1 MKKLLAI
8 LFFLVAN
15 VLNLSSVNAAHMVRI
30 SDVNLGQYL
39 STVRTVA
46 NSDGVRSVVKLE
58 FSDPTRLEENDRES
72 MQLKCW
78 TSTISADSKKVGAV
92 FFSVDNQNLV
102 SALEIFIADQ
112 EDETRNVNLFNAAM
126 VSIFAPLQL
135 SESEYNAVIEEFF
148 SETDPVWCEKSQR
161 YIVAETTEED
171 ILTVIAMVE

>member
-1 MKKLLAI
+1 MKKLLAV
-8 LFFLVAN
+8 LFFLVVN
-15 VLNLSSVNAAHMVRI
+15 VLNLSSVNAAEMVRI

-39 STVRTVA
+39 STVRAAA
-46 NSDGVRSVVKLE
+46 NSNEVRSVLQLE
-58 FSDPTRLEENDRES
+58 FSDPIRLEQNDRAN

-112 EDETRNVNLFNAAM
+112 EDETRNIDLFSAAM
-126 VSIFAPLQL
+126 LSIFAPLQL
-135 SESEYNAVIEEFF
+135 SESEYDGVISEIF

-161 YIVAETTEED
+161 YIVAQTTEED

>member
-1 MKKLLAI
+1 MKKLLAV
-8 LFFLVAN
+8 LFFLVVN
-15 VLNLSSVNAAHMVRI
+15 VLNLSAVDAAQMIRI

-39 STVRTVA
+39 STVRAAA
-46 NSDGVRSVVKLE
+46 NSNEVRSLLQLE
-58 FSDPTRLEENDRES
+58 FSDPVRLEQNDRES

-135 SESEYNAVIEEFF
+135 SESEFNGVIEEIF
-148 SETDPVWCEKSQR
+148 SETDPVWCEKTQR

-171 ILTVIAMVE
+171 ILTVIAMIE